1 MTILSFLNRHAF
13 RAVLLALCL
22 WGLGLEQAWAYYSI
36 APLRLEVQV
45 PEKQSVATT
54 SVRVTNNGEESV
66 RLKVYMQDWTV
77 NANGGL
83 VIMPDPVPGS
93 IIGFTRF
100 NPKEFEISPNSVQ
113 VLRMAIAFPPDTPD
127 GEYHSMIFFED
138 LKPAVQ
144 RLTAAGGYSTALEVK
159 QRFGSAIY
167 VYKGQVKPQPVLDR
181 FECKTEQGKLK
192 TLIDFDNTGEK
203 HARLAA
209 SIVVMRQENGNK
221 WKPVREIP
229 VRNLQDIVVMPHQKY
244 AIEQILAPTHD
255 TDPLP
260 PGHYQLTLHVM
271 SRNDKSAKEL
281 QSQTELDIEE
291 PTAVTEPPA
300 TVIPTSEDPVEP
312 TPSAEA
318 SPAQVAPSAITET
331 SPESAV
337 K

>member
-1 MTILSFLNRHAF
+1 MAF
-13 RAVLLALCL
+13 YLCT
-22 WGLGLEQAWAYYSI
+22 LGLPQTAMAYYSI

-45 PEKQSVATT
+45 PDKQSVATA
-54 SVRVTNNGEESV
+54 SVRVTNNGEEPV

-83 VIMPDPVPGS
+83 VIVPDPLPGS
-93 IIGFTRF
+93 MIGFTRF
-100 NPKEFEISPNSVQ
+100 NPKEFEIAPNSVQ
-113 VLRMAIAFPPDTPD
+113 ILRMAIAFPPDSPD

-144 RLTAAGGYSTALEVK
+144 RMSTSGGFSTALEVK

-181 FECKTEQGKLK
+181 FECKAEQGKLK
-192 TLIDFDNTGEK
+192 TWIDFDNTGEK

-209 SIVVMRQENGNK
+209 SIVVMRQENGNT

-229 VRNLQDIVVMPHQKY
+229 VRHLQDIVVMPHQKY
-244 AIEQILAPTHD
+244 AIEQVLAPTQD
-255 TDPLP
+255 SEPLP

-281 QSQTELDIEE
+281 KSETELDIAE
-291 PTAVTEPPA
+291 PTAVIEPSLPEVTTA
-300 TVIPTSEDPVEP
+300 QAPVEAP
-312 TPSAEA
+312 QATGQT
-318 SPAQVAPSAITET
+318 PAQMIAPITET
-331 SPESAV
+331 KPASTAKSTSP
-337 K
+337 